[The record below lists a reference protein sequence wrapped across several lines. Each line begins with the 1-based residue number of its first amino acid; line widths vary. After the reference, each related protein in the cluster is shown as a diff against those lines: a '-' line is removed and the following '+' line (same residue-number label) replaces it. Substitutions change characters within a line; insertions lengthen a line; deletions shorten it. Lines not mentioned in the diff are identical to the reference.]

1 MSRIAVIGSY
11 GVGMTMNIPR
21 LPEAGETLRGG
32 PFALGPG
39 GKGSNQAI
47 GARRL
52 GVEVDFVTCVGPD
65 AFGREARDLWQREG
79 VGAQSI
85 KIGTQPTMVGFILI
99 EPGGENRIVIAPG
112 ALEELTPADIRERTS
127 LIAGADLC
135 LVSLEIPL
143 ETAIEALRVAR
154 EVGTPTLLNPAPAA
168 VLPEHAWSLIDY
180 LTPNGGEARI
190 LANLDATAPSDAIL
204 ERLRQCYSGV
214 FVMTQGKDGV
224 ILAEAEG
231 LLRLP
236 SVRPRR
242 VVDTTGAG
250 DAFTAA
256 FAVAVVEKMSLREA
270 VRFAA
275 AAGAFAVENAE
286 VIPSLPRRNE
296 LEAYIKDR
304 R

>member
-21 LPEAGETLRGG
+21 LPEAGETMRGG
-32 PFALGPG
+32 PFAAGPG

-47 GARRL
+47 GACRL
-52 GVEVDFVTCVGPD
+52 GVEVDVVTCVGPD
-65 AFGREARDLWQREG
+65 AFGQEARELWRREG

-85 KIGTQPTMVGFILI
+85 KTGTQPTMVGFILI

-112 ALEELTPADIRERTS
+112 ALEELTPADIRERAA
-127 LIAGADLC
+127 LIARADLC
-135 LVSLEIPL
+135 LVSLEISL

-154 EVGTPTLLNPAPAA
+154 EVGTPTLLNPAPA
-168 VLPEHAWSLIDY
+168 VTLPDDAWSLIDY
-180 LTPNGGEARI
+180 LTPNAGEARL
-190 LANLDATAPSDAIL
+190 LANLDATAAPNAIL
-204 ERLRQCYSGV
+204 ARLRQRYSGV
-214 FVMTQGKDGV
+214 LVLTQGKDGA
-224 ILAEAEG
+224 ILAGAEG
-231 LLRLP
+231 LFSFP
-236 SVRPRR
+236 PVRPRR

-256 FAVAVVEKMSLREA
+256 FAVAIVEKMPLREA

-275 AAGAFAVENAE
+275 AAGAFAVETAE
-286 VIPSLPRRNE
+286 VIPSLPRRDE

-304 R
+304 W